1 MLIALASV
9 KGSPGVT
16 AFTVAL
22 AASWPIAARRLIV
35 ECDPAGGDLAH
46 RFGLRPTP
54 GLLSL
59 AAAARGSAEPEVLWN
74 HAQPLPGG
82 TQIVSGPP
90 GSHQAR
96 AALGVLTA
104 PGSPVYGAGRE
115 SGVAIFVDCGRLD
128 PGSPAEPVIGHA
140 DVLLLLSGTHSDELA
155 HLAVRIHEL
164 GRAATRP
171 CLVLTGDGHPTAEVE
186 RELGIPVMARIPH
199 DPVTART
206 GHGIPGRHR
215 KGGLVRAAGI
225 IARVLLDDTIP
236 TQAAA
241 LPHPPAAG
249 SQIPGVP
256 PQQVQ
261 MSGVRV
267 APPEL
272 LHNGVVLRKDASS

>member
-16 AFTVAL
+16 TFTAAL
-22 AASWPIAARRLIV
+22 AATWPLTVRRLIV

-46 RFGLRPTP
+46 RFGLRSTP

-59 AAAARGSAEPEVLWN
+59 AAAARGSTEPEVLWN

-104 PGSPVYGAGRE
+104 SGSPVYGAGRE
-115 SGVAIFVDCGRLD
+115 SDVAIFADCGRMD
-128 PGSPAEPVIGHA
+128 PGSPAEPLIRHA
-140 DVLLLLSGTHSDELA
+140 DILLLLSGTHNDELA
-155 HLAVRIHEL
+155 HLAGRIPEL
-164 GRAATRP
+164 GRTATRP

-199 DPVTART
+199 DPATALA
-206 GHGIPGRHR
+206 GHGVAGRR
-215 KGGLVRAAGI
+215 GKGGLVRAAGVV
-225 IARVLLDDTIP
+225 ARVLLGEAIP
-236 TQAAA
+236 TQAADF
-241 LPHPPAAG
+241 PHPPAVG

-256 PQQVQ
+256 PQQLRT
-261 MSGVRV
+261 SSVRG

>member
-16 AFTVAL
+16 TFTVAL
-22 AASWPIAARRLIV
+22 AASWPLAVRRLIV

-46 RFGLRPTP
+46 RFGLPPTP

-59 AAAARGSAEPEVLWN
+59 AAAARSSAEPEVLWN
-74 HAQPLPGG
+74 HGHPLPGG

-96 AALGVLTA
+96 AALGVLTT
-104 PGSPVYGAGRE
+104 PGSPVYGAGGE
-115 SGVAIFVDCGRLD
+115 ASVAIFADCGRMD
-128 PGSPAEPVIGHA
+128 PGSPAEPLIRHA

-155 HLAVRIHEL
+155 HLAARVHEL

-186 RELGIPVMARIPH
+186 RELGIPVMARIPR
-199 DPVTART
+199 DPAAALAGPGV
-206 GHGIPGRHR
+206 PGRR
-215 KGGLVRAAGI
+215 GKGGLVRAAGVV
-225 IARVLLDDTIP
+225 ARVLLGETNP
-236 TQAAA
+236 TQASS
-241 LPHPPAAG
+241 LSHPPAVG

-256 PQQVQ
+256 PQQVRT
-261 MSGVRV
+261 SGVRV

-272 LHNGVVLRKDASS
+272 LHNGVVLRKDMSS